1 MELKDAATFQAS
13 ISLGLNTAL
22 NYSFGID
29 NNKHTIWLFSLQS
42 PKLEYILLLMV
53 LREIKKKKKKL
64 NMKTKSVFSKFHKQI
79 PEKKYQIY
87 LQKQ

>member
-53 LREIKKKKKKL
+53 LREIKKKNSIWKQ
-64 NMKTKSVFSKFHKQI
+64 NQVFSKFHKQI